1 MANYK
6 AIKGFTIQTVSS
18 DPTLIQ
24 GQVWYNSD
32 SRKLKAAALGA
43 GTWASGT
50 AVNTA
55 RKDGLM
61 SGGTYTA
68 ALFAGGNTAPTNLS
82 RLTETWD
89 GSSWTEVGDLVAGR
103 DHMTGMGTTTAALAA
118 GGHVLSSAAVS
129 PPPGVP
135 GSEAP
140 AQTLSET
147 WDGSSWTETG
157 DLPTARSYGVG
168 AGTATAGLYIAGYA
182 RPPVSPQTRGETYE
196 YDGSS
201 WTDASADV
209 GTIRYDHAATGTQ
222 TASIMGGG
230 SGAPP
235 SPRLATTQTYDGSSW
250 TDAPSINT
258 ARAFY
263 GGGNS
268 GIQTDA
274 MFFGG
279 HTGTAYSATTELYDG
294 TSWSED
300 GDLTT
305 ARAGGGGSQ
314 SHGSTANSLIISGNT
329 GSATT
334 AVEEWT
340 GPSTAARTFTS
351 S

>member
-6 AIKGFTIQTVSS
+6 AIKGFTIQEVDT
-18 DPTLIQ
+18 DPTLIE
-24 GQVWYNSD
+24 GQVWYNTATK
-32 SRKLKAAALGA
+32 KLKAAGLAA

-55 RKDGLM
+55 RFNGLM

-68 ALFAGGNTAPTNLS
+68 AIIAGGGTSPTALS
-82 RLTETWD
+82 SLTETWD
-89 GSSWTEVGDLVAGR
+89 GSSWTETGDLDTAR
-103 DHMTGMGTTTAALAA
+103 DHMTGFGTTTAAIAA
-118 GGHVLSSAAVS
+118 GGHVVS
-129 PPPGVP
+129 TAGGGAPGIP
-135 GSEAP
+135 GSVAP

-157 DLPTARSYGVG
+157 DLPTALSYGIG

-182 RPPVSPQTRGETYE
+182 RPPVSPQTRAETYE

-209 GTIRYDHAATGTQ
+209 GTARYDHAATGTQ

-230 SGAPP
+230 LGAPP

-250 TDAPSINT
+250 TDAPDINT
-258 ARAFY
+258 ARGFY
-263 GGGNS
+263 GHGNS

-279 HTGTAYSATTELYDG
+279 ATAPARSALTELFDG

-300 GDLTT
+300 GDLNT
-305 ARAGGGGSQ
+305 AISGGGSSQ
-314 SHGSTANSLIISGNT
+314 AHGSTANSLSISGST
-329 GSATT
+329 GSGTT
-334 AVEEWT
+334 AVEAWT